1 LAATSFT
8 AARQQRRSPT
18 TMDNQDPQT
27 AELPSLRT
35 DCIRAKRRVWQQALG
50 DYLPVIMFGIAW
62 AVIRTP
68 GATKV
73 QTRQIGGH
81 R

>member
-1 LAATSFT
+1 
-8 AARQQRRSPT
+8 
-18 TMDNQDPQT
+18 MDNQDPQT

-50 DYLPVIMFGIAW
+50 DYLPVIVFGIAW
-62 AVIRTP
+62 AVIHTR
-68 GATKV
+68 GAVNSKP
-73 QTRQIGGH
+73 R